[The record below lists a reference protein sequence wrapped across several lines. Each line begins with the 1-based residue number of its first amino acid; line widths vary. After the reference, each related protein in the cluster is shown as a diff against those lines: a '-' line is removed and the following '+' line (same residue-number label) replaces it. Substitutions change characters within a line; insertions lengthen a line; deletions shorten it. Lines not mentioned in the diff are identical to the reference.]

1 MRTAKGSDNRQGRLE
16 PSKTMRIV
24 KNNEDSACME
34 IGDMVEYEQESI
46 R

>member
-1 MRTAKGSDNRQGRLE
+1 MRTAKGSENRQGRLE

-24 KNNEDSACME
+24 KNNEDFACME

>member
-1 MRTAKGSDNRQGRLE
+1 MRTVKGSENRQGLRE
-16 PSKTMRIV
+16 PSKTMRII